1 MSISWWLRI
10 IITRWCYHEGTILE
24 AVQVLL
30 SWMIQKLQAA
40 NPPANCRWKL
50 WTSKMHFLNVQ
61 KGPLRRLCLNAAKL
75 IDFQCPEIIPLVQFL
90 AFSRCVKCLSIKRL
104 GCLFLEKETFQAC
117 FHLNLPRSPFQSV
130 SHFISVAAAAINAYF
145 QWQHK
150 GFYIT
155 GACHIFF
162 IFFNDN

>member
-61 KGPLRRLCLNAAKL
+61 KGSLRRLCLNAAKL

-90 AFSRCVKCLSIKRL
+90 AFSRCVKCPSIKKVRL
-104 GCLFLEKETFQAC
+104 PVLGERNISGL
-117 FHLNLPRSPFQSV
+117 LPSKPPMVPISECQS
-130 SHFISVAAAAINAYF
+130 
-145 QWQHK
+145 
-150 GFYIT
+150 FYISGGSSNKCLLST
-155 GACHIFF
+155 TA
-162 IFFNDN
+162 